1 MSNENETMEL
11 ETMEQ
16 PEEVCEVTT
25 EEVETESKSSA
36 GLVAIAIGG
45 ALATAGLVYA
55 GVKKLKKAKDDKPKK
70 PKMKWKLV
78 RVPADTEGEI
88 EGVDDSEEEF
98 EDEE

>member
-1 MSNENETMEL
+1 MSNEMETMEL

-78 RVPADTEGEI
+78 RVPAETEGELH
-88 EGVDDSEEEF
+88 VVDSEEEF

>member
-25 EEVETESKSSA
+25 EEVETESKSNT

-55 GVKKLKKAKDDKPKK
+55 GIKKLKKAKDDKPKK

-88 EGVDDSEEEF
+88 EDVDDSEEEF

>member
-1 MSNENETMEL
+1 MSNEMETMEL

-25 EEVETESKSSA
+25 EEVETESKGNS

-45 ALATAGLVYA
+45 ALAVAGLAYA
-55 GVKKLKKAKDDKPKK
+55 GVKKLKNTKADQPKK

-78 RVPADTEGEI
+78 RVPAETKGELH
-88 EGVDDSEEEF
+88 VVDSEEEF